1 MEAEPARFGAGKP
14 RPEGAEGAGRAGDLG
29 VRAGGTEGAGS
40 AQSERWGMRGRGW
53 GVAELPPVVRH
64 RFLERVGDPAPAGVV
79 PGDSGAA
86 LGTDGGHQD
95 GGKVQGTQVGVLER
109 MGDPERGAWRE

>member
-40 AQSERWGMRGRGW
+40 AQSERWGMRGRGL
-53 GVAELPPVVRH
+53 GVAELPPGERH
-64 RFLERVGDPAPAGVV
+64 RVLERVGDPEHEGEV